1 MRPAYIRREPLVYYL
16 LRQVWH
22 DERVKDALALI
33 AVSVFLGFILA
44 WRG

>member
-1 MRPAYIRREPLVYYL
+1 MRPAYIRREPLVYWL

-22 DERVKDALALI
+22 DERVKDALALV
-33 AVSVFLGFILA
+33 ALGVLIGTILA